1 MAPRPDHSR
10 SMPVFCGC
18 GNFTTL
24 IHYWQVWG
32 LPFTQADNELYKPLF
47 YHWFLPI
54 HIVTI
59 PLATPSD
66 LAQVLCLTL
75 TWRVTGEPQTTG
87 SLWDTGRYCYKRSI
101 LSLLLLHIY
110 EGMEQVMVV
119 WSEKD
124 IVWQKQGYRVV
135 WKVTVRPSTVLH
147 FLWSA
152 LTLQCLISKLIL
164 RTEAHLLN
172 TPCVTIVSNADI
184 LQMSSKH
191 QIKRAQQHFS

>member
-1 MAPRPDHSR
+1 MWELHNTD
-10 SMPVFCGC
+10 
-18 GNFTTL
+18 TL
-24 IHYWQVWG
+24 LTSLGASIH
-32 LPFTQADNELYKPLF
+32 ADNELYKPVF

-75 TWRVTGEPQTTG
+75 TWRVTGEPQTAG
-87 SLWDTGRYCYKRSI
+87 SLWDTGRYCYERSI
-101 LSLLLLHIY
+101 LSLLLLYISRY
-110 EGMEQVMVV
+110 GTNYVV

-124 IVWQKQGYRVV
+124 TVWQARLLCSLKGDCATINGIKFFVIG
-135 WKVTVRPSTVLH
+135 TDM
-147 FLWSA
+147 
-152 LTLQCLISKLIL
+152 CLISKLIL

-184 LQMSSKH
+184 L
-191 QIKRAQQHFS
+191 